1 MRGAAYRRAV
11 ALLALALLGCP
22 GRAPG
27 GGGGGGTFC
36 LPAGVQVFSTGLP
49 RSTLEA
55 VRLEVS
61 PPAIENGGGQSSGR
75 QAGDE
80 RPAVL
85 GYCQVLW
92 LVLGALG
99 GVAICGA
106 VLFWLCRAARRR
118 SVELR
123 ASEKRWRSY
132 IEAAPFAAMLMDGH
146 AHLVE
151 ANPEACRITGYERPE
166 LMALTL
172 GDLLA
177 PEGRAAGLADF
188 ARLSRQERVAAEHP
202 IRTLDGT
209 TRWIALSAIR
219 LGPDRCL
226 GYFIDITE
234 RRRAEEQIRV
244 AQTEQQRLLKEAAQ
258 SRRALLSVVEDQ
270 KAAQEALR
278 SLSARQEALLSA
290 IPDIIMEVNVR
301 KVYTWAN
308 AAGLRFFGPD
318 VIGREAR
325 EYFEGVQDIYD
336 RVQPLFDGAGE
347 VMYVESWQR
356 RMDGQV
362 RLLAWWCRVLKDE
375 QDRVV
380 GAISTARDIT
390 EQREL
395 EEQFRQAQKI
405 DAVGRLAGGVAHD
418 FNNMLGVILGHAEMA
433 LEQMAPSDP
442 LFDNL
447 QEICKAAQ
455 RSADLTRQLLAFARK
470 QTIQPQL
477 LNLNTLL
484 SNMLKMLRRLIGE
497 DIELVWSPGP
507 DLWPIRMDPVQ
518 VDQILANLVVNAR
531 DAMPGVGRLTIRT
544 ENLSLAGNPSAEHP
558 DVAPGEYVRLS
569 VSDTGV
575 GMDESVRGHLFEPF
589 FTTKAT
595 GQGTGLG
602 LATIYGAV
610 KQNQGHI
617 EVDSEL
623 GRGTTFHIYIP
634 RALPVVP
641 AAGGDRTARI
651 HTGNETILLVE
662 DAEPLVKLVA
672 HLLEKNGYRVL
683 KANLPSAA
691 LDLAGQQDGP
701 IHLII
706 TDVIMPKMNGREL
719 VERVRRLHP
728 DIRVLF
734 MSGYPA
740 EVIARQGILEE
751 GMAFIQKPV
760 SSQVLLAKVREV
772 LDRQ

>member
-27 GGGGGGTFC
+27 GEDGSRPFS
-36 LPAGVQVFSTGLP
+36 LPA
-49 RSTLEA
+49 REA

-61 PPAIENGGGQSSGR
+61 PPAVPDGGWPSPDRRPGDGR
-75 QAGDE
+75 ADALPH
-80 RPAVL
+80 RH
-85 GYCQVLW
+85 VLW
-92 LVLGALG
+92 LVLGVLG
-99 GVAICGA
+99 GVALCGA
-106 VLFWLCRAARRR
+106 GLLWLHRAVRQRTA
-118 SVELR
+118 ELR
-123 ASEKRWRSY
+123 AGEKRWRSY
-132 IEAAPFAAMLMDGH
+132 IDAAPFAAVLMDGS
-146 AHLVE
+146 ARLVE
-151 ANPEACRITGYERPE
+151 VNPEACRITGYERAE

-172 GDLLA
+172 GDLFA

-188 ARLSRQERVAAEHP
+188 ARLSRGERFATEHP
-202 IRTLDGT
+202 IRTLGGA

-219 LGPDRCL
+219 LGPDRFL
-226 GYFIDITE
+226 GYFTDITE
-234 RRRAEEQIRV
+234 RRRVEEDMRA

-290 IPDIIMEVNVR
+290 IPDIIMEVNVQ

-318 VIGREAR
+318 VLGREAC
-325 EYFEGVQDIYD
+325 EYFEGAQDIYD

-375 QDRVV
+375 QDRVI

-477 LNLNTLL
+477 LNLNAIV

-497 DIELVWSPGP
+497 DIELAWSPGP
-507 DLWPIRMDPVQ
+507 DLWLVRMDPVQ
-518 VDQILANLVVNAR
+518 VDQIMANLAVNAR

-544 ENLSLAGNPSAEHP
+544 ENFSLAGNPSAEHP
-558 DVAPGEYVRLS
+558 NVAPGEYVRLS
-569 VSDTGV
+569 VGDTGV
-575 GMDESVRGHLFEPF
+575 GMDESVRVHLFEPF

-617 EVDSEL
+617 EVDSEP

-634 RALPVVP
+634 RALPGALAGSKDR
-641 AAGGDRTARI
+641 AAPLP
-651 HTGNETILLVE
+651 TGHETILLVE

-672 HLLEKNGYRVL
+672 NLLEKNGYRVL
-683 KANLPSAA
+683 KANRPSAA
-691 LDLAGQQDGP
+691 LALAGQQGGP
-701 IHLII
+701 IHLVI
-706 TDVIMPKMNGREL
+706 TDVIMPDMNGREL
-719 VERVRRLHP
+719 VEQVRRLHP

-740 EVIARQGILEE
+740 DVIARQGILED
-751 GMAFIQKPV
+751 GTAFIQKPAH
-760 SSQVLLAKVREV
+760 SQVLLAKMREI
-772 LDRQ
+772 LDRP